1 MPLILLRILIS
12 LSRPLLSAICAATLL
27 SAISYPVHAATHVKK
42 KKTPI
47 VTEQKKQDAAHFNER
62 QDVQD
67 FIAQMSVKH
76 GFDSSKLSLLF
87 EQVRYTESARQ
98 LIKPAPPGRP
108 KNWKAYRAR
117 FVEPYRIDA
126 GLAFWDKYATTLARA
141 EQTYGVPAEIIVGL
155 IGVETIF
162 GKNTGNYR
170 VMDALTTLAFDYPE
184 TPTRVARMDFFKT
197 ELENMLLMA
206 RESKVDP
213 FAFKGSY
220 AGAIGWPQFMPSS
233 IRQYAVDFDG
243 DGVINLTDSAIDAI
257 GSVANYLA
265 VHGWKKNLPIAFP
278 ATLVATNDQLA
289 TLNTAL
295 GQGLHATYSLQD
307 ISALAST
314 ANSEAPNN
322 ILYGLADL
330 QNGNDP
336 TEYWLVTDNFFAITY
351 YNRSYFYAMSVVD
364 LGRTISAAR
373 GK

>member
-1 MPLILLRILIS
+1 
-12 LSRPLLSAICAATLL
+12 
-27 SAISYPVHAATHVKK
+27 
-42 KKTPI
+42 
-47 VTEQKKQDAAHFNER
+47 
-62 QDVQD
+62 
-67 FIAQMSVKH
+67 
-76 GFDSSKLSLLF
+76 
-87 EQVRYTESARQ
+87 
-98 LIKPAPPGRP
+98 
-108 KNWKAYRAR
+108 
-117 FVEPYRIDA
+117 
-126 GLAFWDKYATTLARA
+126 
-141 EQTYGVPAEIIVGL
+141 
-155 IGVETIF
+155 
-162 GKNTGNYR
+162 
-170 VMDALTTLAFDYPE
+170 
-184 TPTRVARMDFFKT
+184 MDFFKA

-278 ATLVATNDQLA
+278 ATLLATNDQLTA
-289 TLNTAL
+289 LNSAL

-307 ISALAST
+307 ISVLAST

-322 ILYGLADL
+322 IQYGLADL